1 MLRDCTK
8 QVRELPRFTLWY
20 LSQNELELTV
30 PTLYVNKSTK
40 ILTEVK
46 SSHIN
51 AQTGNALRLL
61 SSNFIDKGL
70 RLMALRNELFLKV
83 LKV

>member
-1 MLRDCTK
+1 MIVQSKLESCLVLLCDIW
-8 QVRELPRFTLWY
+8 Q
-20 LSQNELELTV
+20 SQNELELTV
-30 PTLYVNKSTK
+30 PALYVNKSTK

-61 SSNFIDKGL
+61 SNNFIDKGL

-83 LKV
+83 LKI